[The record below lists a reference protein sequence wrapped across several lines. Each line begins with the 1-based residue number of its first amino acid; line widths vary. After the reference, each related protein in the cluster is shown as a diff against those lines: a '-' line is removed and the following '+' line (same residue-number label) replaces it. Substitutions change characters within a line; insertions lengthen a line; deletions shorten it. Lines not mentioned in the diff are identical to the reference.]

1 MISSASPKVPDAD
14 LEISGGGG
22 GGGRG
27 AVIQTLRPKIFFGP
41 VWSKNKGGPWSP
53 GSATDQNFIHYSNGQ
68 KYTVFDEE
76 HFCKRQVV
84 SLGL

>member
-14 LEISGGGG
+14 LEISG
-22 GGGRG
+22 G

-68 KYTVFDEE
+68 KYTVLDEE

>member
-14 LEISGGGG
+14 LEISGRGGG
-22 GGGRG
+22 GKT
-27 AVIQTLRPKIFFGP
+27 QTLRPKIFFGP

-68 KYTVFDEE
+68 KYTVLDEE

>member
-14 LEISGGGG
+14 LEISV
-22 GGGRG
+22 GGRG

-68 KYTVFDEE
+68 KYTVLDEE

>member
-14 LEISGGGG
+14 LEISGV
-22 GGGRG
+22 GGRG

-68 KYTVFDEE
+68 KYTVLDEE
-76 HFCKRQVV
+76 HFCKCQVV